1 MADMAMHIGNPWVVS
16 MNGVDDNTIRFL
28 ASTAVPFSTHAFRTN
43 FSYIH
48 CSAPGGRAEH

>member
-28 ASTAVPFSTHAFRTN
+28 AS
-43 FSYIH
+43 
-48 CSAPGGRAEH
+48 RAI